1 MQKRD
6 YVKIQ
11 KSEYELT
18 LVASAHIYIIY
29 CVQDSWDGQMPENRT
44 MLGSHQVIN
53 GDKMVRSDSTV

>member
-6 YVKIQ
+6 YFKIQ
-11 KSEYELT
+11 KSECELT
-18 LVASAHIYIIY
+18 LVASVYILFTVY
-29 CVQDSWDGQMPENRT
+29 KDSWDGQMPENRT